1 MIAIGDAPGGTLF
14 VRPLAELTAA
24 DPAIV
29 GSKAATLARLRAA
42 GFPVPDGFVVG
53 GVSVSGLRMPSVRE
67 AIAVGLK
74 GLGGGRVAVRSSA
87 AAEDLAGASFAG
99 QYESVLGVEGVHEV
113 LDAAERVMHSAE
125 SDRVARYV
133 ERTKSAPAASGVA
146 VLVQRMV
153 AADAAGVAFT
163 ADPVTGDRERVVINA
178 VRGLGDRLVSG
189 EAEPDE
195 WVVVDGGSP
204 ERRRWVDD
212 VIDAAL
218 ASQIADLARRIEAHE
233 GGPLDV
239 EWAAVG
245 PTVYVLQSR
254 PMTGLPA
261 AVSWESPLPGGW
273 SRDFRLGEWLGDP
286 VTPLFESWLLTR
298 LESQLHRNYAQI
310 LGTAMP
316 EPAHVVVNGW
326 YFYGVNFLPTRP
338 LAMLAMMVRV
348 LPRLI
353 LRPRR
358 TAMAFPPLAK
368 IGIGLAE
375 REWRTQERPRYRRS
389 VADAAGEVESAAPAR
404 LVSMIDALADAA
416 GDYFTALTKVAGYAS
431 KAQLPLARLYATHLE
446 PRIGG
451 SHLDLLVGLG
461 EEPPVPASHAVRTLD
476 WWEPT
481 LGETAPAPNL
491 ERTRARHAA
500 ARSRRLDAES
510 RARVALGADRK
521 LLQRFEWVLAD
532 AQRYAVV
539 REDLVAELTLPWPTL
554 RRAVARLGE
563 ALTHKGVLEQPEQVW
578 FVTYDEI
585 AGAVAG
591 MSKPLASKAN
601 DRLHTWGQQRR
612 LVPPLRLGVLPPMM
626 QRILDAAE
634 GAVRGSATGSTDD
647 IVGVPASPGRA
658 SGPVRVVRS
667 ADDFDRVQTGDVLV
681 APITA
686 PAWTPLFGRVTAIVT
701 DTGSVAAHAS
711 IVAREYGLPA
721 VVGTADS
728 TARLRDGDL
737 VEVDGSAGLVRRLPV
752 AGPGAVAEL
761 PDNR

>member
-1 MIAIGDAPGGTLF
+1 M
-14 VRPLAELTAA
+14 
-24 DPAIV
+24 
-29 GSKAATLARLRAA
+29 
-42 GFPVPDGFVVG
+42 
-53 GVSVSGLRMPSVRE
+53 
-67 AIAVGLK
+67 
-74 GLGGGRVAVRSSA
+74 
-87 AAEDLAGASFAG
+87 
-99 QYESVLGVEGVHEV
+99 
-113 LDAAERVMHSAE
+113 LDAVEQVMLSAG
-125 SDRVARYV
+125 SDRVARYR
-133 ERTKSAPAASGVA
+133 EHTKAAPAASGVA
-146 VLVQRMV
+146 VLVQQMV

-163 ADPVTGDRERVVINA
+163 ADPVTGSRDRTVISA

-189 EAEPDE
+189 EAQSDE

-204 ERRRWVDD
+204 ERRRRVDD

-233 GGPLDV
+233 GGPQDV

-245 PTVYVLQSR
+245 PTLFVLQAR
-254 PMTGLPA
+254 PMTGLPD
-261 AVSWESPLPGGW
+261 AVSWASPLPGAW
-273 SRDFRLGEWLGDP
+273 LRDFRLGEWLGDP

-298 LESQLHRNYAQI
+298 LENQLHRNYAQI
-310 LGTAMP
+310 LGTATP
-316 EPAHVVVNGW
+316 EPAHVIVNGW

-338 LAMLAMMVRV
+338 KAMLAMMIRHV

-358 TAMAFPPLAK
+358 TAMLFPPLAK

-375 REWRTQERPRYRRS
+375 REWRTQERPRYRRL
-389 VADAAGEVESAAPAR
+389 VADATGEVESAAPAR
-404 LVSMIDALADAA
+404 LVSMIDELADAA
-416 GDYFTALTKVAGYAS
+416 GDYFTALTTVVGYAS
-431 KAQLPLARLYATHLE
+431 KVQLPLARFYATHLE

-451 SHLDLLVGLG
+451 SHLDLLIGLG
-461 EEPPVPASHAVRTLD
+461 EEPPIAVSHAVRTLD

-481 LGETAPAPNL
+481 LGETAPAADL
-491 ERTRARHAA
+491 ELTRARHAE
-500 ARSRRLDAES
+500 ARSRRLTAES
-510 RARVALGADRK
+510 GARVALGAHRK
-521 LLQRFEWVLAD
+521 LLQTFERLLGE
-532 AQRYAVV
+532 AQRYAIV
-539 REDLVAELTLPWPTL
+539 REDLVAELTLPWPVL

-563 ALTHKGVLEQPEQVW
+563 TLTRQGVLEEPEQVW

-591 MSKPLASKAN
+591 TSEKLGSKAK
-601 DRLHTWGQQRR
+601 DRSHTWVQQQR
-612 LVPPLRLGVLPPMM
+612 LVPPLRLGRLPPMM

-686 PAWTPLFGRVTAIVT
+686 PAWTPLFGRVIAIVT

-721 VVGTADS
+721 VVGTADA
-728 TARLRDGDL
+728 TARLCDGDL

-752 AGPGAVAEL
+752 AGLGVMAEL